1 MRGRVC
7 CFLGHREIN
16 ETEELRQ
23 QLRCIAEK
31 LILEEQVDTFLFGSK
46 SQFNSLCHEEVSKLK
61 EKYPDIKRVYVRVE
75 FPMINDSYMDY
86 LLESYEET
94 YFSPRAV
101 GAGRQRYVERNQ
113 DMIDKSEFCV
123 VYHMDTYVPKNR
135 KSGTKIAIKYA
146 PSGKRKLYCYR
157 WKRLNL

>member
-61 EKYPDIKRVYVRVE
+61 EKYPDIKRVYVRAE
-75 FPMINDSYMDY
+75 FPIINDSYKAY

-94 YFSPRAV
+94 YFPPRAV

-123 VYHMDTYVPKNR
+123 VYCMDTYVPKNR
-135 KSGTKIAIKYA
+135 KSGTRIAIKYA
-146 PSGKRKLYCYR
+146 TERKKKIILLPIEKTY
-157 WKRLNL
+157 L